1 MPEDKLRGL
10 VLTMKAKEK
19 EIAAVQK
26 EINDIRKP
34 IMKEARSKAADLYER
49 KKEIDGEIK
58 EVELPFKEEA
68 DEKTAEECE
77 ELETLREDLREAKRA
92 LYDAVK

>member
-1 MPEDKLRGL
+1 
-10 VLTMKAKEK
+10 
-19 EIAAVQK
+19 
-26 EINDIRKP
+26 
-34 IMKEARSKAADLYER
+34 MKEARSKAAELYNR
-49 KKEIDGEIK
+49 KKEIDAEIK

-77 ELETLREDLREAKRA
+77 ELEGLKEDLREAKRA